1 MISTLRED
9 NLVNIP
15 AEIADQ
21 LGLEEGS
28 RLKWSHGEAA
38 GTILIEV
45 LPSTR
50 QVLNRVQVLGA
61 SIVNRNLVQEL
72 IDERVAEDQ
81 LENDSQARA

>member
-1 MISTLRED
+1 MISTIRED

-15 AEIADQ
+15 AEIVDQ
-21 LGLEEGS
+21 LGLEAGS
-28 RLKWSHGEAA
+28 RLKWSHGEVA

-50 QVLNRVQVLGA
+50 QVLKRVQVLGA
-61 SIVNRNLVQEL
+61 SIVNRNLVEEL